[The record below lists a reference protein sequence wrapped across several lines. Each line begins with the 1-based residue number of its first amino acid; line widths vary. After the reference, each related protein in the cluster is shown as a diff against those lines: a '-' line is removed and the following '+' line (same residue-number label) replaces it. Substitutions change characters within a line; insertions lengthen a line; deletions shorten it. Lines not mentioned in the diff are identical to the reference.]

1 VADPALVRA
10 ALGAAVVLLLLE
22 LLLRRPRPTA

>member
-1 VADPALVRA
+1 VRA